1 MATTPTDLITNIRG
15 KLDERGVSDAV
26 YVDNDLLTWI
36 NHGITKTPISLK
48 SLHKED
54 WFSRRMDSNDSS
66 ETIRGVTY
74 APSSFQLVDG
84 TDLYTLP
91 PDLLEIRSLEPLD
104 QSDRDSGVQLIHRDL
119 STAFFR
125 DVARRSSQEAR
136 IIYYWDLVGTSLSVT
151 TVFHPQM
158 LVVPVPAETIDLE
171 MWYTRVPQFYGYLEN
186 ILIVP
191 EWTLWSVEEYVVFRA
206 LYSINH
212 PDWKSAKGV
221 SDLAFTDAA
230 SFASPRQS
238 SDPTFVEGLF
248 DDDDLIIPTASD
260 SS

>member
-36 NHGITKTPISLK
+36 NHGITKLQISLK

-125 DVARRSSQEAR
+125 DVARR
-136 IIYYWDLVGTSLSVT
+136 LSLI
-151 TVFHPQM
+151 H
-158 LVVPVPAETIDLE
+158 I
-171 MWYTRVPQFYGYLEN
+171 
-186 ILIVP
+186 
-191 EWTLWSVEEYVVFRA
+191 
-206 LYSINH
+206 
-212 PDWKSAKGV
+212 
-221 SDLAFTDAA
+221 
-230 SFASPRQS
+230 
-238 SDPTFVEGLF
+238 
-248 DDDDLIIPTASD
+248 
-260 SS
+260 